1 MPRFQAG
8 EFDRRV
14 TLHRVGI
21 VENEHGDK
29 VQGWS
34 ELATVWA
41 AVRPSPGSERLAS
54 AEAAANAPT
63 VVTIRWSSMIADLN
77 PADRLEYPVGTG
89 QFFNIVSV
97 VELGRRG
104 GLQIAAIG
112 RA

>member
-1 MPRFQAG
+1 MDAG
-8 EFDRRV
+8 SLDRRV
-14 TLHRVGI
+14 TFHRDRI
-21 VENEHGDK
+21 VENDHGDK

-41 AVRPSPGSERLAS
+41 SVRPSPGSERLAS

-63 VVTIRWSSMIADLN
+63 VVTIRWSSLVADLN
-77 PADRLEYPVGTG
+77 PADRLEYPVASGRY
-89 QFFNIVSV
+89 FNIISV
-97 VELGRRG
+97 VEIGRRD